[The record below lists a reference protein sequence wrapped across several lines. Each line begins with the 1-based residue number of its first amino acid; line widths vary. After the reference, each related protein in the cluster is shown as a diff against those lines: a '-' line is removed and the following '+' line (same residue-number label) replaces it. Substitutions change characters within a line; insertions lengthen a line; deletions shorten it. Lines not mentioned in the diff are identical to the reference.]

1 MPEFLRLLPPDEAR
15 SLLLSHLPGP
25 ITDSESIGTV
35 SSLGRVTAEDIIAPH
50 PLPEFPRS
58 TMDGYAVRA
67 RDTFGAT
74 DLLPAYLNLV
84 GEVPMGDAPS
94 FDLQSG
100 QCALIHT
107 GGMLPDGA
115 DAVVMLEYTQI
126 IHHGEHEE
134 HGEKKKVSVDSVR
147 SAVSHDLLGK
157 SRAAGVRGTNGVVND
172 EIEIMRAVAEG
183 ENVIRVGEDVTEG
196 TVVLP
201 KGRMMRPAEIGGLM
215 ALGIVQLNVI
225 RKIRVGLIS
234 SGDEVVY
241 PSQQPRRGQVRDVN
255 AYTLFSLVVKSGG
268 EGVLYGIVPDQLSAL
283 REFASRALMEC
294 DVVLITAGSSASTR
308 DMTAVVIDSL
318 GAPGV
323 LVHGINTR
331 PGKPTILGVCDG
343 KAVIGLPGNPVSALV
358 NGYLFVVP
366 VIEKLLGLPTD
377 KPRPSLM
384 ARLTVNI
391 ASQAGREDWIPVK
404 LTTENT
410 ENTEKKENKNSVDSV
425 RSAVSHQRAAG
436 VRGMNGVVNK
446 TEWRAEPI
454 FGKSNLIFTLAAAD
468 GLLRILPDATGVSAG
483 EIVEVVLL

>member
-15 SLLLSHLPGP
+15 ALLLSHLSGP
-25 ITDSESIGTV
+25 ITDSESISTV
-35 SSLGRVTAEDIIAPH
+35 SSLGRVTAEVIIAPH

-58 TMDGYAVRA
+58 TMDGYAILA

-74 DLLPAYLNLV
+74 KSLPAYLNLID
-84 GEVPMGDAPS
+84 EVPMGDVPS
-94 FDLQSG
+94 FELQSG

-115 DAVVMLEYTQI
+115 DAVVMLEYTQT
-126 IHHGEHEE
+126 IHDGEQKE
-134 HGEKKKVSVDSVR
+134 HR
-147 SAVSHDLLGK
+147 
-157 SRAAGVRGTNGVVND
+157 D

-183 ENVIRVGEDVTEG
+183 ENVIRVGEDVAGG
-196 TVVLP
+196 TIVLP
-201 KGRMMRPAEIGGLM
+201 RGRMMRPAEIGGLM
-215 ALGIVQLNVI
+215 ALGIVQLNVV

-255 AYTLFSLVVKSGG
+255 AYTLFSLVMKSGG
-268 EGVLYGIVPDQLSAL
+268 EGVLYGIVPDDLSAL
-283 REFASRALMEC
+283 KEMASRALTEC

-308 DMTAVVIDSL
+308 DMTAAVIDSL

-331 PGKPTILGVCDG
+331 PGKPTILGVCNG
-343 KAVIGLPGNPVSALV
+343 RAVIGLPGNPVSALV

-366 VIEKLLGLPTD
+366 VIEMLLGLPVD

-391 ASQAGREDWIPVK
+391 ASQAGREDWIPAKLVK
-404 LTTENT
+404 R
-410 ENTEKKENKNSVDSV
+410 KSDF
-425 RSAVSHQRAAG
+425 G
-436 VRGMNGVVNK
+436 D
-446 TEWRAEPI
+446 WDAEPI

-468 GLLRILPDATGVSAG
+468 GLLRIPLDATGVSAG
-483 EIVEVVLL
+483 EMVEVILI